1 MKFRAPANVLLRRAQ
16 LVLILAALV
25 PTVLMTSLGIILLAS
40 GVGAIGIV
48 IGSLVLAFCT
58 SALTGFILG
67 SIFMS
72 KGASLAR
79 IQNDY
84 LSSVSHELRT
94 PITSLRMFLD
104 TLRQGRVTD
113 PEERDRCLQIMDREM
128 VRLDGLVGRL
138 HELSR
143 IEMSRSPLA
152 PAPVMLDE
160 VAAEALESF
169 RVLSLSAP
177 AHVESS
183 VPKGIQV
190 RGDRAALVLAVVN
203 LLSNAWKYTGPDKRI
218 KLTVQP
224 TGKHVEV
231 CVADNGPGIPD
242 AERARIFE
250 PFERGQAAADTR
262 AQGSGLGLAIVR
274 GIARNHGGK
283 VDVKHTGPTGSELR
297 ITLPYK
303 EVPA

>member
-16 LVLILAALV
+16 LVLIMAALV

-94 PITSLRMFLD
+94 PLTSLRMFLD

-113 PEERDRCLQIMDREM
+113 PEERDRCLLIMDREM
-128 VRLDGLVGRL
+128 ARLDGLVGRL
-138 HELSR
+138 HDLSR
-143 IEMSRSPLA
+143 IETSRSPLE
-152 PAPVMLDE
+152 PAPVKLDE
-160 VAAEALESF
+160 VAGEALESF
-169 RVLSLSAP
+169 RALSMGAP
-177 AHVESS
+177 AEVDVS
-183 VPKGIQV
+183 VATGLQV
-190 RGDRAALVLAVVN
+190 MGDRAALVLAVVN
-203 LLSNAWKYTGPDKRI
+203 LLTNAWKYTGPEKKIR
-218 KLTVQP
+218 LSVQAV
-224 TGKHVEV
+224 GKVAEI
-231 CVADNGPGIPD
+231 CVADNGPGIPES
-242 AERARIFE
+242 ERTRIFE
-250 PFERGQAAADTR
+250 PFERGQAATDTR

-283 VDVKHTGPTGSELR
+283 VDVKQSSPAGSELR
-297 ITLPYK
+297 ISLPFK
-303 EVPA
+303 VVPA